1 MAIIVEG
8 LDATGKST
16 LGRYL
21 ASELGLAIQESEGPA
36 KSFDEI
42 HHRIERY
49 AEMVDTLFVRHPCV
63 SQQIYYRIQTSP
75 VIIDEQ
81 TLQRFY
87 RCDHTFIYCEPNATS
102 INDFMSDH
110 QVKAHDTPEFVDHL
124 KNNYWVLL
132 DLYRKWAFRHAHFIY
147 RIGDSQERLLQWLS

>member
-1 MAIIVEG
+1 MLILEG

-21 ASELGLAIQESEGPA
+21 ADELGLAVQESEGSA

-42 HHRIERY
+42 HHRIKRY
-49 AEMVDTLFVRHPCV
+49 AEMVNTLFVRHPCV
-63 SQQIYYRIQTSP
+63 SQSIYYRIQTSP
-75 VIIDEQ
+75 VIIDEL

-87 RCDHTFIYCEPNATS
+87 RCDHTFIYCEP
-102 INDFMSDH
+102 DH
-110 QVKAHDTPEFVDHL
+110 NFTNRLSGHQIKEHDTPEFVDRL
-124 KNNYWVLL
+124 KNNYWMLL
-132 DLYRKWAFRHAHFIY
+132 DLYRKWALRHAHFVY